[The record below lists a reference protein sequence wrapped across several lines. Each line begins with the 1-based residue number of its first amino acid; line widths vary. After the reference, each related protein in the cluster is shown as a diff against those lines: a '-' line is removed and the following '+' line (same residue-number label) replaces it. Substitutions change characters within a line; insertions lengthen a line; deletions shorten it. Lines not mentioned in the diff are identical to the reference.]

1 VRRYVH
7 LLNRGE
13 YYEGYLLRTSTASRR
28 LLNLRQV
35 LHGVHDLNEGWGH
48 LLTRSHGLRGLDH
61 RGLHMLSGALAAWVF
76 SLLGLLWLLGGTGR
90 LITDELTLGSGTEGG
105 LLALPVALSLL
116 AHGGTLGLGG
126 STGSSALSRSTY
138 GLTLGAV
145 SSLTE
150 VLRASNIA
158 LGLIT
163 VDLTSGTGC
172 LLAVDLALR
181 SLTYRV
187 ALGGASRIIT
197 LPSALRVTSS
207 TTITTTKI
215 HIQLHLI
222 L

>member
-1 VRRYVH
+1 V
-7 LLNRGE
+7 L
-13 YYEGYLLRTSTASRR
+13 SR
-28 LLNLRQV
+28 
-35 LHGVHDLNEGWGH
+35 
-48 LLTRSHGLRGLDH
+48 
-61 RGLHMLSGALAAWVF
+61 ALAAWVL
-76 SLLGLLWLLGGTGR
+76 SLLVLLRLLGGTGR
-90 LITDELTLGSGTEGG
+90 LITDELTLRSGTEGG

-116 AHGGTLGLGG
+116 THRGTLSLGG

-163 VDLTSGTGC
+163 VYLTSGAGG

-181 SLTYRV
+181 SLTYGV

-197 LPSALRVTSS
+197 LPSALRVASS

-215 HIQLHLI
+215 HI
-222 L
+222 